1 MYILLEIL
9 LGKMTFLYSS
19 YIYSPM
25 KLSLKSIFPSTLF
38 NKITLK
44 TAILVALVLFYLV
57 IMFSSSREGLETT
70 APQPQSMADVQNMI
84 DQVTKTPTEPS
95 MVESD
100 SATSSETPAPTEAT
114 PTKAAPTKTTPTP
127 TPTESETPAVETPV
141 SPSKTPYAIY

>member
-1 MYILLEIL
+1 
-9 LGKMTFLYSS
+9 MTFLYSS

-70 APQPQSMADVQNMI
+70 APQPQSMADVQKMV
-84 DQVTKTPTEPS
+84 DQVTKKTTAPIESESATPTE
-95 MVESD
+95 M
-100 SATSSETPAPTEAT
+100 ATSTEMSTPTEMAT
-114 PTKAAPTKTTPTP
+114 PTEMSTPTP
-127 TPTESETPAVETPV
+127 TPTKANKTSSVVETLA
-141 SPSKTPYAIY
+141 SPSKTPYSTY